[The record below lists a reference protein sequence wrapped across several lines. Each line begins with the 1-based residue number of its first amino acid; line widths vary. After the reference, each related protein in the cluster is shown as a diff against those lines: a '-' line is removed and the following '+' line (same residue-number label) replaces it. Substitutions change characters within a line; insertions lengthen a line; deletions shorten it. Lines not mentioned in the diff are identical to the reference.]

1 MDAIIDS
8 KWPIAIDW
16 ITPGYI
22 IIIYVH
28 FIISIFFFQ
37 IYLNWLEHETVI
49 IQQPI
54 EYIGESFEYLGVRS
68 SYVHYNFWSPI
79 ECSTSSN
86 RA

>member
-1 MDAIIDS
+1 MYAIIDS

-16 ITPGYI
+16 ITLGYI

-28 FIISIFFFQ
+28 CIISIFFQ
-37 IYLNWLEHETVI
+37 IYLNWLEHETVL

-54 EYIGESFEYLGVRS
+54 EYARESFEYLGVRS
-68 SYVHYNFWSPI
+68 SYVHFNFWSPI

>member
-28 FIISIFFFQ
+28 FIISIFFQ
-37 IYLNWLEHETVI
+37 IYLNRLEHETVLT
-49 IQQPI
+49 QQPI
-54 EYIGESFEYLGVRS
+54 EYTGESFEYLGMRS
-68 SYVHYNFWSPI
+68 SYVHFNFWSPI